1 MKVEDV
7 IVIISVTIIWGAVMI
22 YLAWKKKL

>member
-1 MKVEDV
+1 MKVEGV
-7 IVIISVTIIWGAVMI
+7 IVIISVTIIWGAVII